1 MSSGF
6 GQGQQTKS
14 GGGQPSSGSQSSG
27 GGQGQQSSGGAQGRQ
42 SSGGGSQGQQ
52 SQGGQQGGGS
62 PQNLQEMANVARDMA
77 EQRIGEFRDT
87 ATEYYEQGRERVS
100 ELEESLETY
109 VRNQPVKSVM
119 IAVGVGLFLGVMLR
133 R

>member
-6 GQGQQTKS
+6 GQGQT
-14 GGGQPSSGSQSSG
+14 QSK
-27 GGQGQQSSGGAQGRQ
+27 
-42 SSGGGSQGQQ
+42 SGGGSQGQQ
-52 SQGGQQGGGS
+52 SQGGT

-87 ATEYYEQGRERVS
+87 ANEYYEQGRERVT
-100 ELEESLETY
+100 EFEESLETY
-109 VRNQPVKSVM
+109 VRNQPIKSVM
-119 IAVGVGLFLGVMLR
+119 MAVGVGLFLGVLLR